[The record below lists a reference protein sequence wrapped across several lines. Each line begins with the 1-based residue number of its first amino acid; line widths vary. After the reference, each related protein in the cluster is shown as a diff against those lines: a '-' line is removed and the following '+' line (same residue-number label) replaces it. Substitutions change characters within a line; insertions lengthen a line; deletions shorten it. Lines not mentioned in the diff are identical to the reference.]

1 MKLELFPPDI
11 IEEYG
16 LRDKVDTDGNVF
28 CEVQCGMYG
37 LPQAGIIAQDLL
49 TKRFQKAGYCQRK
62 ITPGYWQHNWRPI
75 SFTLVVDDFGVKY
88 INKDNVEHLMS
99 VLQQDYEIDTD
110 WDGTRYL
117 GLTLDWDYIKHKVHC
132 SMPGY
137 IKNVLVRF
145 GHEPPDKPQMQP
157 YPHTTPTYGTTVQY
171 AKSDDMS
178 PAATK
183 EEQKGKSLTFYFT
196 TAEPLTLPSSLA

>member
-1 MKLELFPPDI
+1 MWHVWPPPSWYHSTRPTHQTTPESWI
-11 IEEYG
+11 
-16 LRDKVDTDGNVF
+16 
-28 CEVQCGMYG
+28 
-37 LPQAGIIAQDLL
+37 LPE
-49 TKRFQKAGYCQRK
+49 K

-75 SFTLVVDDFGVKY
+75 SFNLIVDDFGVKY

-137 IKNVLVRF
+137 IEKR
-145 GHEPPDKPQMQP
+145 PR
-157 YPHTTPTYGTTVQY
+157 
-171 AKSDDMS
+171 
-178 PAATK
+178 
-183 EEQKGKSLTFYFT
+183 SLR
-196 TAEPLTLPSSLA
+196 P